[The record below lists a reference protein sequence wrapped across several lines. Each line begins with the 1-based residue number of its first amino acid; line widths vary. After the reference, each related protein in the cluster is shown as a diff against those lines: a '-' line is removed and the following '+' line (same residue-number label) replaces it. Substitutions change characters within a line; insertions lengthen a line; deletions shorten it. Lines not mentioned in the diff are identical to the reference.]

1 VVDNCAAGGW
11 HLENDGI
18 EVEGLCEKG
27 ENADETGEDLSSGV
41 SLDDSGV
48 TGKAVGGSA
57 CEDKGEG
64 EECDDGVSAIGTSGG
79 ERAIGCKA
87 GSGNVSVTSVD
98 RIGVGVLGGVGAE
111 GGALATASWM
121 CVHGVGRVS
130 ESECDQ
136 DSVSAKFD
144 SASCFGIAGSI
155 SGFSSRASAKG
166 SAWDV

>member
-1 VVDNCAAGGW
+1 MVDNCAAGGW

-79 ERAIGCKA
+79 E
-87 GSGNVSVTSVD
+87 
-98 RIGVGVLGGVGAE
+98 
-111 GGALATASWM
+111 
-121 CVHGVGRVS
+121 GRVS

-136 DSVSAKFD
+136 DSVSVKFD